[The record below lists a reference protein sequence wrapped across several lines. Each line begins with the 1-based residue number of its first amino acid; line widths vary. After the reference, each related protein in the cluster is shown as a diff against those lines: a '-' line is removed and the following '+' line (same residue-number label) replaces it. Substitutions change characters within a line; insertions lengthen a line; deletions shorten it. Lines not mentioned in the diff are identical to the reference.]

1 MESAVFMWIFLWK
14 TGDRNEQI
22 HFNESSLILR
32 SNEIIIS
39 EKVIEN
45 LTYEF
50 EWKKSPKILMYL
62 TEQYIK
68 KHIVTNCSWSQES
81 KNASVFKKQSKS
93 YMINRPNLKIYIII
107 SVEAV
112 NINVISA
119 LLHR

>member
-1 MESAVFMWIFLWK
+1 MESTVFMWIFLWK
-14 TGDRNEQI
+14 TGDRHEQI
-22 HFNESSLILR
+22 HINESSVILR

>member
-1 MESAVFMWIFLWK
+1 MESTVFMWIFLWK

-22 HFNESSLILR
+22 HFNESSVILR

>member
-1 MESAVFMWIFLWK
+1 MESIVFMWIFLWK
-14 TGDRNEQI
+14 TEDRNEQI
-22 HFNESSLILR
+22 HFNESSVILR

-68 KHIVTNCSWSQES
+68 KHIMTNCSWSQES
-81 KNASVFKKQSKS
+81 KNASLFKKWSKS

-112 NINVISA
+112 NINVILA
-119 LLHR
+119 LFHR